1 MIDLHTHT
9 IFSDGDLIPAE
20 LSRRAAVKGIK
31 ALALTDHADSS
42 NLDFIVPRLQ
52 AAAAEISTWWQI
64 KVIPGVELTHI
75 APEAF
80 AKLAQRAR
88 ELGARIVV
96 AHGETLVEPVVPGT
110 NRAAILAGVDILAHP
125 GLISIQ
131 DAKLACEKGVCLE
144 ITSRSGHSLSNGHVA
159 RVAEKTGAKL
169 VFNTD
174 SHEPDDLK
182 STPEAKKIVLGAGL
196 SEAAFKKMLQ
206 NSRALVEKA
215 VGSKQ

>member
-1 MIDLHTHT
+1 MIDLHSHT
-9 IFSDGDLIPAE
+9 IFSDGELIPSE
-20 LSRRAAVKGIK
+20 LARRAAVKGIK
-31 ALALTDHADSS
+31 ILALTDHADSS
-42 NLDFIVPRLQ
+42 NLDFIVPRIQ
-52 AAAAEISTWWQI
+52 AAAAEISTWWDI
-64 KVIPGVELTHI
+64 KIIPGVELTHI

-125 GLISIQ
+125 GLLSTQ

-144 ITSRSGHSLSNGHVA
+144 ITSRSGHSLGNGHVT

-174 SHEPDDLK
+174 SHDPDDLK
-182 STPEAKKIVLGAGL
+182 SMPEAKKIVLGAGL
-196 SEAAFKKMLQ
+196 SGAAFKKMLQ
-206 NSRALVEKA
+206 NSRSLVEKI
-215 VGSKQ
+215 K